1 MTDMTAA
8 IQPKADE
15 LAADHLLS
23 GPMTIT
29 ITSVEVKPG
38 TERPV
43 TIWYENDGGLPFR
56 PCKSVSRIFVA
67 AWGPDASK
75 YAGKRAT
82 LYRDSSVKWG
92 GMEVGGIRISHMSD
106 IARDLVLALT
116 ATKGKK
122 ALTTVKPMP
131 AAPVVA
137 PAKPRQTA
145 EEWAATH
152 IAEVGQAQ
160 DADALDA
167 LQKGAEKAMAKLITS
182 KPELH
187 ANVMNAYDRRI
198 AELTPAPQAD
208 DGEAGE

>member
-131 AAPVVA
+131 AAPVAA
-137 PAKPRQTA
+137 PELTLETA
-145 EEWAATH
+145 RTLVEQAPDMAAL
-152 IAEVGQAQ
+152 EQVW
-160 DADALDA
+160 
-167 LQKGAEKAMAKLITS
+167 KRKAMA
-182 KPELH
+182 PFRDELGD
-187 ANVMNAYDRRI
+187 ALAFRKS
-198 AELTPAPQAD
+198 ELAPAPQDD